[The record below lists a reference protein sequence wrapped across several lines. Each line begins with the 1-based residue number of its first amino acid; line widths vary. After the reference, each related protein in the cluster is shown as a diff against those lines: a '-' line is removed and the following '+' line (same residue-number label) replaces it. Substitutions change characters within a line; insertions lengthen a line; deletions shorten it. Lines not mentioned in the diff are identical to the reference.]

1 MVNKITNVITESRD
15 QDNLFTWTSEDK
27 KIATKTAWQPNTLI
41 LYVQQ
46 AMNEVK
52 HNRVDLS
59 SR

>member
-15 QDNLFTWTSEDK
+15 QDILFTWASEDK